1 MPKRHNNTIRKLFLR
16 SKKIIKVTPST
27 TTRIG
32 PIIRME
38 DPEEAPGVDH
48 VHVEEDTEVEE
59 ITVADIITT
68 THPVRNDA
76 ISIIKLDA
84 SQVSI

>member
-1 MPKRHNNTIRKLFLR
+1 VPKRYDNTIYKLFLR
-16 SKKIIKVTPST
+16 SKKTIKATPST

-32 PIIRME
+32 PIVRMG
-38 DPEEAPGVDH
+38 DPEEAPSVNH

-59 ITVADIITT
+59 TTVADIATT

-76 ISIIKLDA
+76 ISAIKLDA